1 MNRIGVRTRQ
11 RLDGLLWRIGL
22 PVVALLAAVAPALA
36 GPQPGG
42 PQIAHL
48 HSPAMQAAA
57 GDVVLGA
64 GAATAILAG
73 MVVVLAVSWRGFR
86 DSMRIEADD
95 ELPQDVPP
103 ARRRRDGDA

>member
-1 MNRIGVRTRQ
+1 MTCSETRKRI
-11 RLDGLLWRIGL
+11 DGLFWRIGL
-22 PVVALLAAVAPALA
+22 PMVALLAAATPALA
-36 GPQPGG
+36 APPPGG
-42 PQIAHL
+42 PQLAHL

-95 ELPQDVPP
+95 DLPLERPT
-103 ARRRRDGDA
+103 RRPRDGDA

>member
-1 MNRIGVRTRQ
+1 MNCSETRKRI
-11 RLDGLLWRIGL
+11 DGLLWRIGL
-22 PVVALLAAVAPALA
+22 PMVALLAAVAPAMA
-36 GPQPGG
+36 AAPPSGPRL
-42 PQIAHL
+42 AHL

-95 ELPQDVPP
+95 ELPTEPP
-103 ARRRRDGDA
+103 PRRRRDVDA